1 MIRLRTQTCMD
12 SKVVRAVF
20 WQRTDL
26 PPGSNMLRLAYA
38 DSGSACKLAGVQI
51 IPLPTLANQI
61 LARTFFRS
69 VAHLFACPAVG
80 KFSRASSAGG
90 RLNLRSNI
98 EQPDRVG
105 RRGLSEPREDFSRLN
120 TYAFPWLC
128 LFPSRIRLRIQPLES
143 SLGRVPHAAWRRMF
157 TVKRAENIVIPN
169 TNHATACSRRNRMMD
184 CESIS
189 WCFLSAIFTG
199 TLPS

>member
-1 MIRLRTQTCMD
+1 MD

-26 PPGSNMLRLAYA
+26 PRSQTCCALKSSAP
-38 DSGSACKLAGVQI
+38 SGARRAAQTCSACKLAGVQI

-69 VAHLFACPAVG
+69 VTHSFAYPAVG

-128 LFPSRIRLRIQPLES
+128 LFTSRICLRIQPLES
-143 SLGRVPHAAWRRMF
+143 SLGRVPQAADVTCNKISQTGSCRSPR
-157 TVKRAENIVIPN
+157 TV
-169 TNHATACSRRNRMMD
+169 
-184 CESIS
+184 
-189 WCFLSAIFTG
+189 
-199 TLPS
+199 